1 MLAAM
6 HSGAGKTAVTCGLLG
21 LLKARRVSVGAF
33 KCGPDYID
41 PMFHTRVLGVS
52 SRNLDLFLQGQA
64 GVCRTLSACSAEVAI
79 LEGAMGFY
87 DGLAGTDTASAWQ
100 LADFTDTP
108 VILIL
113 RPKGSSLTL
122 AAQVQGMLHFRPD
135 SHIAG
140 LLLNDCKPGLYAHLA
155 PILERETGLP
165 VLGYLPPMAE
175 ADFASRHLGLLTA
188 AEIENFAGRFHSI
201 AAQME
206 QTVRVND
213 LLALAAKHTPK
224 LPHPLCPP
232 LSRCRIAVA
241 QDEAF
246 CFYYQ
251 DNLDALEAAGADLVF
266 FSPLHDDIL
275 PQDIGGLYLGGGYP
289 ELYAESLSKN
299 WTMRES
305 ILLAL
310 HGGLP
315 VVAECGGFLYLQSS
329 LQGIDGRPWPMVG
342 VLPGEGIKT
351 SRLQRFG
358 YLTLTAGTD
367 SLLFRS
373 GEVSPAHE
381 FHYWDSTG
389 NGADF
394 TAKKGT
400 KSWRCGAASSSMYAA
415 FPHLHFG
422 GALPFAQRFAD
433 CAAAYQKKG
442 GICNGTAG
450 FIAADQIIG

>member
-6 HSGAGKTAVTCGLLG
+6 HSGAGKTAVTCGLLAA
-21 LLKARRVSVGAF
+21 LKARKISVGAF

-52 SRNLDLFLQGQA
+52 SRNLDPFLQGRT
-64 GVCRTLSACSAEVAI
+64 GVCRTLCSCSAEFAI

-122 AAQVQGMLHFRPD
+122 AAQVQGMLHFRSD

-140 LLLNDCKPGLYAHLA
+140 LLLNDCKPGLHAHLA
-155 PILERETGLP
+155 PILEQETGLP
-165 VLGYLPPMAE
+165 VLGYLPPMEE

-188 AEIENFAGRFHSI
+188 AEMKNFSGRFHSI

-206 QTVRVND
+206 QTVRIND
-213 LLALAAKHTPK
+213 LLALAANDLSASSHTI
-224 LPHPLCPP
+224 CAPP
-232 LSRCRIAVA
+232 SRCRIAVA

-266 FSPLHDDIL
+266 FSPLHNNCL

-289 ELYAESLSKN
+289 ELHAESLSKN
-299 WTMRES
+299 KTMRES
-305 ILLAL
+305 ISLAV
-310 HGGLP
+310 HAELP

-329 LQGIDGRPWPMVG
+329 LQDIDGRPWPMVG
-342 VLPGEGIKT
+342 ALSGEGFKT

-373 GEVSPAHE
+373 GEMSPAHE
-381 FHYWDSTG
+381 FHYWDSTE

-394 TAKKGT
+394 TAKKET
-400 KSWRCGAASSSMYAA
+400 KSWRCGFASSSMYAA

-422 GALPFAQRFAD
+422 GVLPFAQRFAD
-433 CAAAYQKKG
+433 CAAAYQKG
-442 GICNGTAG
+442 RENM
-450 FIAADQIIG
+450 